1 MSRRLGVALAFV
13 LVAARAR
20 ADFDSLVRVVGAS
33 RGLHRIW
40 TPGISLA
47 RFGVWL
53 IHPAGVHDFQ
63 IAMFDGNGDV
73 DFERVLRT
81 SSAVPIVRTRDNRTG
96 ETAVIWA
103 RPLRGD
109 LVEMLLL
116 AHDPKDQTV
125 VLRAVVN
132 GETLAKEIA
141 DPKHP
146 PRIAGE

>member
-1 MSRRLGVALAFV
+1 
-13 LVAARAR
+13 
-20 ADFDSLVRVVGAS
+20 
-33 RGLHRIW
+33 
-40 TPGISLA
+40 
-47 RFGVWL
+47 
-53 IHPAGVHDFQ
+53 
-63 IAMFDGNGDV
+63 
-73 DFERVLRT
+73 VLRT

-116 AHDPKDQTV
+116 AHDPKDETV

-141 DPKHP
+141 DPKRVRADFSRP
-146 PRIAGE
+146 